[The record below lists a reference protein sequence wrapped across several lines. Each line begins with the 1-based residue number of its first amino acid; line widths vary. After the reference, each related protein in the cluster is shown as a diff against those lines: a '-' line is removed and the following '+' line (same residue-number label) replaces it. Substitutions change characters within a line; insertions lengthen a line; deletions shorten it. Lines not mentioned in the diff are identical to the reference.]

1 MRRRV
6 LTILSV
12 MALLAALGLVE
23 HLSVHS
29 LTDEALNR
37 TREILSDVRAD
48 ALDAALQKARA
59 LDQLWD
65 ERAARLEMMVDH
77 KSTDDVRYALSRLIG
92 AREGGDRTSAMIYAG
107 ELEGGIEHVSERQE
121 LSVQNIL

>member
-1 MRRRV
+1 M
-6 LTILSV
+6 TILLV
-12 MALLAALGLVE
+12 GALLAALGLVE
-23 HLSVHS
+23 HASVHG
-29 LTDEALNR
+29 LTHEALDR
-37 TREILSDVRAD
+37 TQQIFDDVRAGE
-48 ALDAALQKARA
+48 LDAALQKARA

-65 ERAARLEMMVDH
+65 ERAVRLEMMVDH

-92 AREGGDRTSAMIYAG
+92 ALECGDRTSAMIYAG

>member
-12 MALLAALGLVE
+12 MALLAVLGLVE
-23 HLSVHS
+23 FISVHS

-37 TREILSDVRAD
+37 THEILSDVRAD
-48 ALDAALQKARA
+48 ALDAALQKVRA

-65 ERAARLEMMVDH
+65 ERAVRLEMMVDH

-92 AREGGDRTSAMIYAG
+92 ALECSDRTSAMIYAG

>member
-1 MRRRV
+1 M
-6 LTILSV
+6 TILLV
-12 MALLAALGLVE
+12 GALLAALGLVE
-23 HLSVHS
+23 HASVHG
-29 LTDEALNR
+29 LTHEALDR
-37 TREILSDVRAD
+37 TQQILDDVRAGE
-48 ALDAALQKARA
+48 LDAALQKARA

-65 ERAARLEMMVDH
+65 ERAVRLEMMVDH

-92 AREGGDRTSAMIYAG
+92 ALECGDRTSAMIYAG

>member
-6 LTILSV
+6 LTILGV

-37 TREILSDVRAD
+37 TREILSDIRAD
-48 ALDAALQKARA
+48 SLDAALNKARA

-65 ERAARLEMMVDH
+65 ERAVRLEMMVDH

-92 AREGGDRTSAMIYAG
+92 ALECSDRTSAMIYAG

>member
-6 LTILSV
+6 LTILGV

-65 ERAARLEMMVDH
+65 ERAVRLEMMVDH
-77 KSTDDVRYALSRLIG
+77 KSTDDVR
-92 AREGGDRTSAMIYAG
+92 
-107 ELEGGIEHVSERQE
+107 
-121 LSVQNIL
+121 

>member
-6 LTILSV
+6 MTILLV
-12 MALLAALGLVE
+12 GALLAALGLVE
-23 HLSVHS
+23 HANVHS
-29 LTDEALNR
+29 LTCEALDR
-37 TREILSDVRAD
+37 TRQILDDVRAD
-48 ALDAALQKARA
+48 ELDAALQKACA

-65 ERAARLEMMVDH
+65 ERAVRLEMMVDH

-92 AREGGDRTSAMIYAG
+92 ALECSDRTSAMIYVG

>member
-6 LTILSV
+6 LTILGV
-12 MALLAALGLVE
+12 LALLAALGLVE

-65 ERAARLEMMVDH
+65 ERAVRLEMMVDH

-92 AREGGDRTSAMIYAG
+92 ALECGDRTSAMIYAG

>member
-6 LTILSV
+6 LTILLV
-12 MALLAALGLVE
+12 GALLAALGLVE
-23 HLSVHS
+23 HACVHH
-29 LTDEALNR
+29 LTQEALDR
-37 TREILSDVRAD
+37 THAILKDVRAD
-48 ALDAALQKARA
+48 ALPSALEKARA
-59 LDQLWD
+59 LDRLWD
-65 ERAARLEMMVDH
+65 ERAVRLEMMVDH

-92 AREGGDRTSAMIYAG
+92 ALECGDRTSAMIYAG

>member
-6 LTILSV
+6 MTILLV
-12 MALLAALGLVE
+12 GALLAALGLVE
-23 HLSVHS
+23 HANVHS
-29 LTDEALNR
+29 LTCEALDS
-37 TREILSDVRAD
+37 TKQILGDVRAD
-48 ALDAALQKARA
+48 ELEAALEKARA

-65 ERAARLEMMVDH
+65 ERAVRLEMMVDH

-92 AREGGDRTSAMIYAG
+92 ALECGDRTSAMIYAG